1 MVVVVFPFEVVII
14 YSFKEEVM
22 NKEQSSDKDKINE
35 GSDIDMKP
43 ILL

>member
-1 MVVVVFPFEVVII
+1 M
-14 YSFKEEVM
+14 YSFKEELM

-35 GSDIDMKP
+35 DSDIDMKP